1 MTEATEAFA
10 PLADRPPFE
19 EEQADELDDME
30 TDEGPTVPVA
40 EVLALAADLG
50 FAPADFIE
58 LALCSIAEVAA
69 ELTEDLE
76 TDEIA
81 ADPTTVAILER
92 LQIGAQI
99 LAEVDLGEDPDE
111 DQGGEGE
118 AGEVVAAEWEG
129 EEDHAEA
136 A

>member
-1 MTEATEAFA
+1 MTEALDVSA
-10 PLADRPPFE
+10 PLAERPPFDQE
-19 EEQADELDDME
+19 QDGAEDDMQADD
-30 TDEGPTVPVA
+30 GPTVPVA
-40 EVLALAADLG
+40 EALALAADLG

-76 TDEIA
+76 ADEIA

-118 AGEVVAAEWEG
+118 GGEVIAAEWEG